1 MDAAVPMITEAE
13 AAAGVARLEIARES
27 ITTLDALET
36 ALARGL
42 LDDWRRAVNAD
53 PRSSLYQSPG
63 WCLPWYRAYRDAYTP
78 HVIVVRSHD
87 TVVGLVPMAVNRA
100 TGELVFASDAMAD
113 YRDIVARPGYREAVV
128 EQLVHA
134 YLEGGFRNPLH
145 VGWSDPES
153 DTPALVVAVCARLGL
168 HYAVR
173 RQPCWRWFPPA
184 PAKPSAQKFLNWYK
198 RNGNVSFDVIDTEE
212 AWGHF
217 REEYYRQHSLR
228 QIQAGRQT
236 SFDDGRKAA
245 LYEGLFHAP
254 DLQCHVTAFSLDG
267 RMLAG
272 HFGYVWRGV
281 LLLGPPSIRL
291 EDEQRSPAVIL
302 LSWIIQN
309 AERLGLNG
317 FDLTIGDSEF
327 KKRLGNQCVELT
339 MVEVH
344 GSGARYY
351 AQAARDRIVNLAK
364 DTVERVAGDGTWK
377 TKVKPAAAWL
387 SYKRARFAE
396 MGPMEA
402 VRTVFNEARAT
413 VYDSRV
419 GLVYSMTPEQLTP
432 SAPRL
437 ESGETLDIHDNAV
450 EDLLLWNGTSPNTA
464 SRITH
469 CARTY
474 SRARANGRAFHTIV
488 VGGRLAGWG
497 YSYVP
502 SGPAQLT
509 ETPGASLEFETGA
522 VSLYDFH
529 VLPEFRG
536 RRLYQAILIH
546 ILRTRFAE
554 GASRAYIAVLE
565 SNAPSRVAIERVG
578 FRLVR
583 RNLYKKVGKQETLT
597 SLPAA

>member
-1 MDAAVPMITEAE
+1 MITEAE
-13 AAAGVARLEIARES
+13 AHAHVAPFEVSRES
-27 ITTLDALET
+27 LTTLDALET

-53 PRSSLYQSPG
+53 PRASLYQSPG

-78 HVIVVRSHD
+78 HVIVVRSHHA
-87 TVVGLVPMAVNRA
+87 VVGLVPMAVDRA

-128 EQLVHA
+128 EQLVLA
-134 YLEGGFRNPLH
+134 YLEGGFSNPLH

-153 DTPALVVAVCARLGL
+153 DTPALVVAACARLGL
-168 HYAVR
+168 HFAVR

-198 RNGNVSFDVIDTEE
+198 RNGHVSFDVIDTEDG
-212 AWGHF
+212 WVRF

-236 SFDDGRKAA
+236 SFDDDRKAE

-344 GSGARYY
+344 GSSARYY
-351 AQAARDRIVNLAK
+351 AQATRDRIVNLAK
-364 DTVERVAGDGTWK
+364 DAVERIAGDGTWK
-377 TKVKPAAAWL
+377 TKIKPAAAWL
-387 SYKRARFAE
+387 SFKRARFAE
-396 MGPMEA
+396 LGPMEA
-402 VRTVFNEARAT
+402 VRTAFNEARAT

-419 GLVYSMTPEQLTP
+419 GLVFSMTPEQLTP

-437 ESGETLDIHDNAV
+437 RTGETLEIHDNTV

-464 SRITH
+464 SLITQ

-474 SRARANGRAFHTIV
+474 SRARANGRALHTVV

-536 RRLYQAILIH
+536 RRLYQTLLTH
-546 ILRTRFAE
+546 ILRTRFSE

-583 RNLYKKVGKQETLT
+583 RNFYKKVGKQQTLT

>member
-1 MDAAVPMITEAE
+1 MDAAVPMIAEAE
-13 AAAGVARLEIARES
+13 AQATAALDISREC
-27 ITTLDALET
+27 ITTLHALES
-36 ALARGL
+36 ALDHGL
-42 LDDWRRAVNAD
+42 LDDWRRTVNAD
-53 PRSSLYQSPG
+53 PRASLYQSPG

-87 TVVGLVPMAVNRA
+87 TVVGLVPMAVDRG
-100 TGELVFASDAMAD
+100 TGDLVFASDAMAD

-128 EQLVHA
+128 EQLVQA
-134 YLEGGFRNPLH
+134 YLDGRFRNPLQ

-153 DTPALVVAVCARLGL
+153 DTPALVAAVCARLGL
-168 HYAVR
+168 RCATR

-184 PAKPSAQKFLNWYK
+184 PAKPSAHKFLNWYK

-212 AWGHF
+212 AWIHF

-228 QIQAGRQT
+228 QIQAGRQR
-236 SFDDGRKAA
+236 SFDDERKAE

-302 LSWIIQN
+302 LSWIIQH
-309 AERLGLNG
+309 AEQLGLSG
-317 FDLTIGDSEF
+317 FDLTIGDSDF

-339 MVEVH
+339 MIEVH

-351 AQAARDRIVNLAK
+351 AQAARDGVVNLAK
-364 DTVERVAGDGTWK
+364 DAVERIAGEGTWK
-377 TKVKPAAAWL
+377 TTVKPAAAWL
-387 SYKRARFAE
+387 SYKRARFGE

-402 VRTVFNEARAT
+402 VRTAFNEARAT

-419 GLVYSMTPEQLTP
+419 GLVYAMTPEQVTP
-432 SAPRL
+432 AVPRL
-437 ESGETLDIHDNAV
+437 RPGETFEIHDNTV
-450 EDLLLWNGTSPNTA
+450 EDLLLWSGDSLNTA
-464 SRITH
+464 SMLTQ

-474 SRARANGRAFHTIV
+474 SRARASGRAFHTVV

-509 ETPGASLEFETGA
+509 ETPGASLEFEPGA

-536 RRLYQAILIH
+536 RRLYQALLTDILQK
-546 ILRTRFAE
+546 RFAE
-554 GASRAYIAVLE
+554 GATRAYIAVLA
-565 SNAPSRVAIERVG
+565 SNVPSRVAIERVG

-583 RNLYKKVGKQETLT
+583 RNIYKKVGKQETLT
-597 SLPAA
+597 SVPAA

>member
-1 MDAAVPMITEAE
+1 MDAAVPMITEVE
-13 AAAGVARLEIARES
+13 AQATAALDISSEC
-27 ITTLDALET
+27 ITTLRALES
-36 ALARGL
+36 ALDRGL
-42 LDDWRRAVNAD
+42 LDDWRRTVNAD
-53 PRSSLYQSPG
+53 PRASLYQSPG
-63 WCLPWYRAYRDAYTP
+63 WCLPWYRAYRDAYAP
-78 HVIVVRSHD
+78 HLLVVRSHD
-87 TVVGLVPMAVNRA
+87 TVVGLVPMAVDRD
-100 TGELVFASDAMAD
+100 TGALVFASDAMAD

-128 EQLVHA
+128 EQLVRA
-134 YLEGGFRNPLH
+134 YLDGGFRNPLQ

-153 DTPALVVAVCARLGL
+153 DTPALVEAVCTRLGL
-168 HYAVR
+168 RCTVR

-198 RNGNVSFDVIDTEE
+198 RNGNVSFDVIDTEQ
-212 AWGHF
+212 AWSRF

-228 QIQAGRQT
+228 QIQTGRQR
-236 SFDDGRKAA
+236 SFDDDRKAE

-302 LSWIIQN
+302 LSWIIQH
-309 AERLGLNG
+309 AEQLGLSG
-317 FDLTIGDSEF
+317 FDLTIGDSDF

-339 MVEVH
+339 MIEVH

-351 AQAARDRIVNLAK
+351 AQAARDGIVNLAK
-364 DTVERVAGDGTWK
+364 NAVERMAGEGTWK
-377 TKVKPAAAWL
+377 TTIKPAAAWL
-387 SYKRARFAE
+387 SYKRARFGE
-396 MGPMEA
+396 MGPIEA
-402 VRTVFNEARAT
+402 VRTAFHEARAT

-419 GLVYSMTPEQLTP
+419 GLVYAMTPEQLTP
-432 SAPRL
+432 AVPRL
-437 ESGETLDIHDNAV
+437 RPGETFEIHDNTV
-450 EDLLLWNGTSPNTA
+450 EDLLLWSGDSLHTA
-464 SRITH
+464 SLLTH

-474 SRARANGRAFHTIV
+474 SRSRANGRAFHTIV

-509 ETPGASLEFETGA
+509 ETPGATLEFEPGA

-536 RRLYQAILIH
+536 RRLYQALLTD
-546 ILRTRFAE
+546 ILRKRFAA

-578 FRLVR
+578 FQLLQ
-583 RNLYKKVGKQETLT
+583 RNIYKKVGRQATLT
-597 SLPAA
+597 SVPAA

>member
-1 MDAAVPMITEAE
+1 MDAAVPMIAEAE
-13 AAAGVARLEIARES
+13 AQAAAALDISRES
-27 ITTLDALET
+27 ITTLEALES
-36 ALARGL
+36 ALDRGF
-42 LDDWRRAVNAD
+42 LDDWRRTVNAD
-53 PRSSLYQSPG
+53 PRASLYQSPG

-78 HVIVVRSHD
+78 HLIIVRSHD
-87 TVVGLVPMAVNRA
+87 SVVGLVPMAVNRA
-100 TGELVFASDAMAD
+100 TGELVFASDTMAD

-134 YLEGGFRNPLH
+134 YLDGRFRNPLQ
-145 VGWSDPES
+145 VGWSDPDS
-153 DTPALVVAVCARLGL
+153 DTPALVANVCARLGL
-168 HYAVR
+168 HSTVR
-173 RQPCWRWFPPA
+173 RQPCWRWFPP
-184 PAKPSAQKFLNWYK
+184 PPTKPSAQKFLNWYK

-212 AWGHF
+212 AWVRF

-228 QIQAGRQT
+228 QIQAGRQRA
-236 SFDDGRKAA
+236 FDDERKAE

-309 AERLGLNG
+309 AEQLGLSG
-317 FDLTIGDSEF
+317 FDLTIGDSDF

-339 MVEVH
+339 MIEVH

-351 AQAARDRIVNLAK
+351 AQAARDGIVNLAK
-364 DTVERVAGDGTWK
+364 DAVERIAGDGAWK
-377 TKVKPAAAWL
+377 TTVKPAAAWL

-402 VRTVFNEARAT
+402 VRTAFNEARAT
-413 VYDSRV
+413 VYESRV
-419 GLVYSMTPEQLTP
+419 GLVYSMTPAQLMP

-437 ESGETLDIHDNAV
+437 RPGETFEIHDNAV
-450 EDLLLWNGTSPNTA
+450 EDLLLWNGDSLNTA
-464 SRITH
+464 SLLTH

-474 SRARANGRAFHTIV
+474 SRARASSRAFHTIV

-509 ETPGASLEFETGA
+509 ETPGASLEFEPGA

-536 RRLYQAILIH
+536 RRLYQALLTDILQK
-546 ILRTRFAE
+546 RFAE
-554 GASRAYIAVLE
+554 GASTAYITVLA
-565 SNAPSRVAIERVG
+565 SNAPSRAAIERVG
-578 FRLVR
+578 FKLVR
-583 RNLYKKVGKQETLT
+583 RNIYKKVGKQETLT